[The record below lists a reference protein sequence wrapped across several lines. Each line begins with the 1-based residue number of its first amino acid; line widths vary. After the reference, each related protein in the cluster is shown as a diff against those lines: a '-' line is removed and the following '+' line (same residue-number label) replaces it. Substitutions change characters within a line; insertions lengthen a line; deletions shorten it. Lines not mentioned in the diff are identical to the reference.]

1 MSRPQDRE
9 RLAAQS
15 RKAAEQR
22 EVRLGVLPSAPEA
35 ERALLALLMV
45 DGYAFDEVAWQF
57 ERDDLHDERHKRL
70 YDLLGAMRQAGE
82 AIDLVTVP
90 ERIARTGRA
99 ELFGGLSYVID
110 LPEHAPP
117 PASATAY
124 AGLVSRTA
132 RLRRLASLSHR
143 IAQAACDNSDD
154 AEVIAQTTSA
164 EILAETMPKGSKAG
178 PSSATAASILDG
190 MEQRRRDRAER
201 ARNGELA
208 NGYVETGLDELD
220 AILGGG
226 LPYRQT
232 TILQAHTSHAK
243 TSLALHVVRKAVLA
257 RRPIPALVISLEM
270 DRERV
275 MQRLLQAESG
285 VPAKKYERLAME
297 QAEAWR
303 WEEAESAFRRSPL
316 AVVDARQMNVL
327 QIVAQVRM
335 WDQRFKAQGYQG
347 LGLLVVDYLGKIKP
361 SRPGQP
367 RWEAIGELSEAMNA
381 LVAATGVAGLVLAQ
395 TNREALSDRDPRPKL
410 WHLAESSSIERDADI
425 VIAGFYE
432 KKFRESAPQGRYE
445 IDVQKNRDGAA
456 HRRFPVYFDELT
468 TSFRNA
474 TDDEIHAW
482 RAQEAAEKAKK
493 EGKAKEPPT
502 SKPAAPSKP
511 GEAAPSRG
519 AGQTSIPAHPDDD
532 PLLAET

>member
-1 MSRPQDRE
+1 MSGPSDRE

-15 RKAAEQR
+15 RKAAESR
-22 EVRLGVLPSAPEA
+22 EVRLGVLPVAPEA
-35 ERALLALLMV
+35 ERALMALLMV
-45 DGYAFDEVAWQF
+45 NGHAFDEVAWQF
-57 ERDDLHDERHKRL
+57 ERDDLADERHRRL
-70 YDLLGAMRQAGE
+70 YDLLGSMRQAGE

-90 ERIARTGRA
+90 ERIARTGRP
-99 ELFGGLSYVID
+99 ELFGGIAYAID
-110 LPEHAPP
+110 LPEHAP
-117 PASATAY
+117 ALSSATAY

-132 RLRRLASLSHR
+132 RLRRLAHLSHR
-143 IAQAACDNSDD
+143 IAQAACDNADD
-154 AEVIAQTTSA
+154 AEVVAQTTSA
-164 EILAETMPKGSKAG
+164 EIMAETMPKTGKAG
-178 PSSATAASILDG
+178 PSAATAAAILQG
-190 MEQRRRDRAER
+190 MADRRRDRAER
-201 ARNGELA
+201 ARNGELTS
-208 NGYVETGLDELD
+208 GYVETGIDELD

-226 LPYRQT
+226 LPMRQT

-257 RRPIPALVISLEM
+257 ARPVPALVISLEM
-270 DRERV
+270 DRDRV

-285 VPAKKYERLAME
+285 VSAKKYERMSMDQSESWSWDDAE
-297 QAEAWR
+297 QRFA
-303 WEEAESAFRRSPL
+303 RSPL
-316 AVVDARQMNVL
+316 AIVDARQMGVL

-335 WDQRFKAQGYQG
+335 WDARFKAAGWPG
-347 LGLLVVDYLGKIKP
+347 LGLLVVDYLGKIKS

-367 RWEAIGELSEAMNA
+367 RWEAISELSEALNA

-468 TSFRNA
+468 TSFRNPRP
-474 TDDEIHAW
+474 DELEAW
-482 RAQEAAEKAKK
+482 KAQEAAEKAKAK
-493 EGKAKEPPT
+493 GAAPAAKAPA
-502 SKPAAPSKP
+502 KPADKPTKGGTAPK
-511 GEAAPSRG
+511 ARPSG
-519 AGQTSIPAHPDDD
+519 TVPAHPDDD
-532 PLLAET
+532 PTLDS